1 VTYAVILAGGK
12 GTRFWPLST
21 PETPKQ
27 ILRLFDQRTMIE
39 QTIDRF
45 LPIIPKENH
54 RIVITES
61 QLEIFQNEVHDIE
74 ESNLVVEPIAKNTA
88 ACIGLTA
95 IRILLEDPDA
105 VMVVTPTDHRIDDD
119 IAFKKAIETGIKFVE
134 ETDSIVTI
142 GIKPTRP
149 ATGYGYIQYETEPFR
164 EGLHRIKTF
173 AEKPN
178 KEIAFSFIKSGEFL
192 WNSGIYIWSV
202 QRILSEIEEHLPGLF
217 TALMDIK
224 SSIGSYEEK
233 EKLLNSYQSIKPIS
247 IDYGVMEQAGNAYVV
262 PGNFNWSDIGS
273 WEEVYR
279 ISQKD
284 INDNFEYGK
293 IISVDSENSYFAN
306 DLDLPLAVV
315 GLNNII
321 VVQTEGGTLICP
333 RDRAEDVGLAS
344 EIIFKMNR
352 KTGEVSEKNGN
363 I

>member
-1 VTYAVILAGGK
+1 MTYAVILAGGK

-27 ILRLFDQRTMIE
+27 ILRLFDKRTMIE
-39 QTIDRF
+39 QTVDRF
-45 LPIIPKENH
+45 LPIIPIENH
-54 RIVITES
+54 KIVITES
-61 QLEIFQNEVHDIE
+61 LHEKFHDEIHDLNEN
-74 ESNLVVEPIAKNTA
+74 NLVVEPIAKNTA

-95 IRILLEDPDA
+95 IKILLEDPDA
-105 VMVVTPTDHRIDDD
+105 VMVVTPADHKIDDNA
-119 IAFKKAIETGIKFVE
+119 AFHKAIQTGIAFVE

-142 GIKPTRP
+142 GIEPTRP
-149 ATGYGYIQYETEPFR
+149 STGYGYIQYETESFR
-164 EGLHRIKTF
+164 DGLHRIKTF

-202 QRILSEIEEHLPGLF
+202 QRILSEIEEHLPSLF

-224 SSIGSYEEK
+224 SSLGSYDEK
-233 EKLLNSYQSIKPIS
+233 EKLLSSYQSIKPIS
-247 IDYGVMEQAGNAYVV
+247 IDYGVMERTGNAYVV
-262 PGNFNWSDIGS
+262 PGKFNWSDIGS

-279 ISQKD
+279 ISEKD
-284 INDNFEYGK
+284 DFDNFEYGK
-293 IISVDSENSYFAN
+293 VISIDSENSYVATE
-306 DLDLPLAVV
+306 LDQPLAVIGV
-315 GLNNII
+315 KNII

-344 EIIFKMNR
+344 EKIFKTLANG
-352 KTGEVSEKNGN
+352 GEINEKNRN